1 MLTLY
6 TYPLQLI
13 YPRYPRSKMSN
24 NTHVTGFPEACDEY
38 PNTVF
43 PRPTTVQHKDEYEK
57 VISINS
63 SLASSAPVE
72 EGQHGHH
79 HVPSR
84 GAQERVLTVVQDK
97 IVNEQPK
104 SFTITEYGVKP
115 PNPQVLD
122 ADLENPCPDKDVN
135 IALYSET
142 PLYLRLQ
149 YATKQVHSRVHNDQK
164 PDTVFPT
171 FQPPKECVQ
180 TVETVDEVN
189 SEAQDPELVITV
201 QNPTLPE
208 GQAHS
213 PVLPLAPLTVIGIY
227 NVVINNT
234 HTVHSYNYSKRV
246 IHS

>member
-1 MLTLY
+1 
-6 TYPLQLI
+6 
-13 YPRYPRSKMSN
+13 MSN
-24 NTHVTGFPEACDEY
+24 KTGFPEACDEY
-38 PNTVF
+38 PKYSNTVF

-63 SLASSAPVE
+63 SLTNPAPVE
-72 EGQHGHH
+72 EGQHGHD

-115 PNPQVLD
+115 PNRQVLE
-122 ADLENPCPDKDVN
+122 ANLENLCPDKDVN

-142 PLYLRLQ
+142 PLYLRLE
-149 YATKQVHSRVHNDQK
+149 YATKQVHGREHNDQK

-171 FQPPKECVQ
+171 CQPPKESVQ

-189 SEAQDPELVITV
+189 SEAQDPELVISV
-201 QNPTLPE
+201 QNPMLPE
-208 GQAHS
+208 GQAQL

-227 NVVINNT
+227 NSI
-234 HTVHSYNYSKRV
+234 
-246 IHS
+246 IHIQYTYI